1 MDMGASTPQPLVL
14 LPESRALLERLQPG
28 MMLGV
33 YQLKE
38 RIGVG
43 GAGVVHRAEDL
54 RDGHEVAIKVLVTPN
69 DKQPRELL
77 SRFQVQAA
85 ILEGIRHDAIGQI
98 LDSGFQDDLCYLVM
112 ELVLGPEDEPVSLI
126 DYANWFGGVID
137 PIELVDLYRLILS
150 AFLNV
155 HLHKVVHG
163 NIKPQNVLLQS
174 ETVSEGTWE
183 ASIKITDFGLTRIL
197 GTDFVIES
205 VRKSVRAQDMK
216 TATLKVE
223 VLPPDA
229 KALIETYDY
238 MSPEQRLGKG
248 ASRRSDVF
256 SLGLM
261 FLHLLT
267 GKKVIGFEPPSR
279 LVPDITPEWDAFIL
293 RATAQD
299 RRQRFPTVAEMLD
312 ALEALPLMG

>member
-1 MDMGASTPQPLVL
+1 MPLTGPKPLVL
-14 LPESRALLERLQPG
+14 LPESRALVERVQPG
-28 MMLGV
+28 MMFGV
-33 YQLKE
+33 YLLKE

-54 RDGHEVAIKVLVTPN
+54 RDQREVAIKVLATPR
-69 DKQPRELL
+69 DRKPHELL

-85 ILEGIRHDAIGQI
+85 ILQGIRHPGIGRI
-98 LDSGFQDDLCYLVM
+98 LDSGFQEDLCYLVM
-112 ELVLGPEDEPVSLI
+112 ELVLGPEGEPVSLI
-126 DYANWFGGVID
+126 DYASWFGGTIE
-137 PIELVDLYRLILS
+137 PPELVDLYRLILS
-150 AFLNV
+150 AFMHV

-163 NIKPQNVLLQS
+163 NIKPQNILLRC
-174 ETVSEGTWE
+174 EAIGDGIWE

-197 GTDFVIES
+197 GTDFVTES
-205 VRKSVRAQDMK
+205 VRKSVHAQDIK
-216 TATLKVE
+216 TATFKVE

-279 LVPDITPEWDAFIL
+279 LVPGITPEWDAFIL

-299 RRQRFPTVAEMLD
+299 RRQRFPTVAEMLE
-312 ALEALPLMG
+312 ALESLPLR